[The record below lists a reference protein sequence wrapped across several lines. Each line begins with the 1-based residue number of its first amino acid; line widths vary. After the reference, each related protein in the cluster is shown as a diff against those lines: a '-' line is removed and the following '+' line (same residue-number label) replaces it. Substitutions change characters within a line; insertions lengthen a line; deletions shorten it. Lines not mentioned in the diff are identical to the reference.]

1 MSEKKNKS
9 MKVVILNMLWLI
21 SFALSLLVS
30 ENTTITI
37 PLGEGRAEVTIKVR
51 PLEKLQQPQQKRIQP
66 SK

>member
-1 MSEKKNKS
+1 MSQKKKKS

-21 SFALSLLVS
+21 SLALSLLVS
-30 ENTTITI
+30 ENTMITI

-51 PLEKLQQPQQKRIQP
+51 PMEKLQQPQHKRTQP

>member
-1 MSEKKNKS
+1 MSEKKKKS

-21 SFALSLLVS
+21 SLALSLLVS

-51 PLEKLQQPQQKRIQP
+51 PLKKLQQPQHKRIQP